1 MLKYLLLSV
10 LTTLSLACGPVD
22 EEAEANKRFVEA
34 VALLEAAESESAAPA
49 KLSLLEQAE
58 TALQTIIARYPSTA
72 LADKLTSGQQIGNV
86 SLATVE
92 AAVEAA
98 RDPACQAAPTSAC
111 VIAQALALAQA
122 FEWGQDSA
130 LVHITRALIDI
141 ALAQAQAGD
150 HHVEAQAT
158 IAQALSLVQTF
169 DNKTA
174 RAMALSDIALAQA
187 RVGDRTDAQATIAQA
202 LALAQTLTDEEGRPL
217 TDDGG
222 RAMMLAI
229 VALAQAQA
237 GDRAGA
243 RVTITQALALA
254 RTLPDEDT
262 QAMTLGFVAQAQAQA
277 GDRAGAQ
284 ETTSQALALVQALSQ
299 ALPEERRGE
308 SLAFLVFLLPQ
319 VKAGDTAQALALV
332 QTFSDDWVRALAL
345 TFVAQAQAQAG
356 DRTGAQA
363 TISQALTH
371 AQALSNERS
380 RASVLG
386 DIAPVQA
393 QSGDRAG
400 AQATITQLLVL
411 TQTFPEVSR
420 ANVLASIAQ
429 AQAYMGNRVQALA
442 LAQTLTGESD
452 RVEALADIA
461 LALTRIDARDA
472 QGASF
477 WGWEN
482 R

>member
-10 LTTLSLACGPVD
+10 LITLSLACGPVD
-22 EEAEANKRFVEA
+22 EEAEANKQFVKA
-34 VALLEAAESESAAPA
+34 ITLLEAAESESAAPA

-58 TALQTIIARYPSTA
+58 TTLQTIIARYPSTA
-72 LADKLTSGQQIGNV
+72 LAVKLTSGQQIGNV

-98 RDPACQAAPTSAC
+98 RGPACQAAPTSAC
-111 VIAQALALAQA
+111 VIAQALALAQT

-141 ALAQAQAGD
+141 ALAQAQVGD
-150 HHVEAQAT
+150 HVEAQAT
-158 IAQALSLVQTF
+158 IAQALALVQTF
-169 DNKTA
+169 DEKTV

-187 RVGDRTDAQATIAQA
+187 RVGDRTGAQATIAQA

-217 TDDGG
+217 TDEGG
-222 RAMMLAI
+222 RATMLAI

-254 RTLPDEDT
+254 RTLPDEDG
-262 QAMTLGFVAQAQAQA
+262 QAMALGFVALAQAQA

-284 ETTSQALALVQALSQ
+284 DTTSQALALVQALSQ
-299 ALPEERRGE
+299 ALPEEGRGE
-308 SLAFLVFLLPQ
+308 ALAFLVFLQPQ

-356 DRTGAQA
+356 DRAGAQA

-393 QSGDRAG
+393 QSGDHAG

-411 TQTFPEVSR
+411 TQTFPKISR
-420 ANVLASIAQ
+420 ASVLASIAQ
-429 AQAYMGNRVQALA
+429 AQAYMGDGVQALA
-442 LAQTLTGESD
+442 LVQTLAGERD
-452 RVEALADIA
+452 RVKALADIA
-461 LALTRIDARDA
+461 LALARIDARDA